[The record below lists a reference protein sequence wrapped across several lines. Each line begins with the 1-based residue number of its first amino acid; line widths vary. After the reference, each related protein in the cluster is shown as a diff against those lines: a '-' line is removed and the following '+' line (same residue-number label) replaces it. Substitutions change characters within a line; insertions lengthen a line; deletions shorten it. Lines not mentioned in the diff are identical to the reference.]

1 MLCLAI
7 TKKQTNTTKSKSPM
21 NSRLTA
27 LGKFCVKVD
36 DLSLGRPRTNTSG
49 LELIPLEQVCPAHL
63 LRSSGGPS

>member
-1 MLCLAI
+1 
-7 TKKQTNTTKSKSPM
+7 M

-63 LRSSGGPS
+63 LRSSGGNEETKDKRENVFSVLKL

>member
-1 MLCLAI
+1 
-7 TKKQTNTTKSKSPM
+7 M
-21 NSRLTA
+21 NNRLTA